1 MRWIN
6 FGAAGAAP
14 PTITTARSL
23 GTKLVLSN
31 TFSSGSATDF
41 AIGLDTF
48 SFWHSLQNNTASYSF
63 QWYGGASSVM
73 QLVGNG
79 QLTLTPVVQTSGAIK
94 GFAFT
99 GPLNTSQSSGV
110 EISSF
115 GWTTTGR
122 QWATGA
128 IGTQREFL
136 ITAPTYSFV
145 GASTITNAGTLV
157 VAGAPIAGTN
167 ATITN
172 SYALWVQ
179 GGVSLFGGN
188 IRLTQTVT
196 TEVVVSDTT
205 VTMVINGTTYKL
217 LAKA

>member
-23 GTKLVLSN
+23 GTKLVFSN
-31 TFSSGSATDF
+31 TFASGSANDF

-48 SFWHSLQNNTASYSF
+48 SFWFTLQNNSASYSF

-99 GPLNTSQSSGV
+99 GPLNTGQSSGV

-145 GASTITNAGTLV
+145 GASTITNAGTFV

-172 SYALWVQ
+172 AYALWVQ

-196 TEVVVSDTT
+196 TETVISDTT